1 MNTLCNDFRHLT
13 YLAESLCNHFRISE
27 VMGFIF
33 RSRLYCLSQVRFA
46 EIEIRPA
53 EAESVNS
60 WRRMYWYENF
70 PFLDSYFMHLASE
83 SWIRKQEFAL
93 LEFPVFWQT
102 FYRGFLNCRPK
113 VYLFNTH
120 WLWKYLQKLT
130 KKLTKKLTS
139 DPPKVKVSHQ
149 DIFSQEQNLV
159 KFFCRQAWPMV
170 SGN

>member
-1 MNTLCNDFRHLT
+1 MNTLCNNFRHLT

-93 LEFPVFWQT
+93 PEFPAL
-102 FYRGFLNCRPK
+102 R
-113 VYLFNTH
+113 
-120 WLWKYLQKLT
+120 
-130 KKLTKKLTS
+130 
-139 DPPKVKVSHQ
+139 
-149 DIFSQEQNLV
+149 QNLTETFWIV
-159 KFFCRQAWPMV
+159 GRNWLKIWRISNQIKKTKYILFPFQIVAYLHATT
-170 SGN
+170 SGNKKWFQRDLLKYQALVK